1 MSQLSYYQLNS
12 QDKFSDW
19 NYLSLL
25 LDVLSVFAF
34 EVPSLSLRCQFVL
47 KTLTSVI
54 FVFTILGILDA
65 KQNKTKPNPCT
76 FIIKEHLGIIIAIM
90 ALGDL
95 PRKGIRNQIQ

>member
-34 EVPSLSLRCQFVL
+34 EVPSLSFRCQFVL
-47 KTLTSVI
+47 KTLTS
-54 FVFTILGILDA
+54 L
-65 KQNKTKPNPCT
+65 
-76 FIIKEHLGIIIAIM
+76 
-90 ALGDL
+90 
-95 PRKGIRNQIQ
+95 